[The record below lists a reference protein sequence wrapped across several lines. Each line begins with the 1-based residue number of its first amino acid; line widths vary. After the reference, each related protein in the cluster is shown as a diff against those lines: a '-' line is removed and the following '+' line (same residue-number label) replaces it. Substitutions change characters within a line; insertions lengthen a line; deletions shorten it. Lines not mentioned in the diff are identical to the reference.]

1 MFTPLRRAFWV
12 PFLASKGLVS
22 ILRQVAIRR
31 FGLGANAMTALTLAT
46 DGQIEQI
53 TRVVNDAAKKTLKPL
68 DKDAAQRVHARGHEL
83 AAGVSRLIAELS
95 ITDQYA
101 DEVVASSYA
110 YPKGYRIKPIGE
122 QIQTLATLFG
132 LDPAKALAYADNL
145 TELPEGAEGWFAFVR
160 SEALSPNYGEAVEK
174 VLGLIGEQPRS
185 VHELH
190 GELSEQHIRVS
201 ARTKEILAVL
211 TEGQEGDILIISAQL
226 GLRHRG
232 KSIRRARETFAGN
245 EFGLTSVIVGCVS
258 LTHPERF
265 QKFDELDPDCSGD
278 EYSPDADGDFSRSLF
293 FYFDGDGL
301 RFDYRWLGNANEYD
315 GTASGFLL

>member
-1 MFTPLRRAFWV
+1 
-12 PFLASKGLVS
+12 
-22 ILRQVAIRR
+22 
-31 FGLGANAMTALTLAT
+31 MTALTQATT
-46 DGQIEQI
+46 DGQMEQI
-53 TRVVNDAAKKTLKPL
+53 QRVVADAVRKALKPL
-68 DKDAAQRVHARGHEL
+68 GKEASQRVHARGNEL
-83 AAGVSRLIAELS
+83 AAGVAKFIAELS

-160 SEALSPNYGEAVEK
+160 SEALSPNYCEAVEK
-174 VLGLIGEQPRS
+174 VLGLIGEQRRFTNYRD
-185 VHELH
+185 
-190 GELSEQHIRVS
+190 GKLSEQHIRVS
-201 ARTKEILAVL
+201 ARTKEMLAVL
-211 TEGQEGDILIISAQL
+211 TEGQEGDILVIPAQL

-232 KSIRRARETFAGN
+232 KSIRRAHETFADN
-245 EFGLTSVIVGCVS
+245 EFGLTSVVVGCVA

>member
-1 MFTPLRRAFWV
+1 
-12 PFLASKGLVS
+12 
-22 ILRQVAIRR
+22 
-31 FGLGANAMTALTLAT
+31 MTALTQATT
-46 DGQIEQI
+46 DGQVEQ
-53 TRVVNDAAKKTLKPL
+53 TQRVVADAVRKALKPL
-68 DKDAAQRVHARGHEL
+68 GKEASQRVHARGNEL
-83 AAGVSRLIAELS
+83 AAGVAKFIAELS
-95 ITDQYA
+95 VSNQFA
-101 DEVVASSYA
+101 DEQIETGYNYPANYRVKPLAKQIETLAKLFNLDGTKAYVYASS
-110 YPKGYRIKPIGE
+110 
-122 QIQTLATLFG
+122 LS
-132 LDPAKALAYADNL
+132 
-145 TELPEGAEGWFAFVR
+145 ELPEGAEGWFAFVR

-174 VLGLIGEQPRS
+174 VLGLIGEQRRFTNYRN
-185 VHELH
+185 

-201 ARTKEILAVL
+201 ARTKEMLVVL
-211 TEGQEGDILIISAQL
+211 TEGQEGDILVIPAQL

-245 EFGLTSVIVGCVS
+245 EFGLTSVIVGCVA

-301 RFDYRWLGNANEYD
+301 GFDYRRLGNANEYD